1 MLKRS
6 TRKLL
11 PEAGAVGG
19 IDVGWS
25 QKRATS
31 AVARLEWDRTS
42 ATIAIERYRAV
53 EPERSLAIARI
64 LDRPLLAVALDGPLC
79 TGLVGG
85 RSYRYAER
93 LLTSGFQPK
102 IGKPGQTSSLNGQ
115 KLNMEATRCAKL
127 LAGAQ
132 LVAGADHPEK
142 IHHLAIVE
150 AFPTSFLGVMLPVAE
165 GLKSKKRASSD
176 IFFEKLSEEG
186 ILEKLIR
193 RLLPDLDLSFEI
205 GDIRNH
211 DDRAAFV
218 CALTSLCIAA
228 GEYTA
233 VGDHDGWIVLPPFD
247 FVQPWAHAIF
257 ENNLT
262 NLERSGIRP
271 LVATKLGLASGMY
284 RSMSLEEFNASDD
297 EIARSFLD
305 GPIEPEIR

>member
-1 MLKRS
+1 MLGQS
-6 TRKLL
+6 TRKAL

-25 QKRATS
+25 EKRATS
-31 AVARLEWDRTS
+31 AVARLQWDRTS

-53 EPERSLAIARI
+53 EPERSNTITKI
-64 LDRPLLAVALDGPLC
+64 LDRPLLATALDGPLC

-85 RSYRYAER
+85 RSYRFAER
-93 LLTSGFQPK
+93 LLTSGFQK
-102 IGKPGQTSSLNGQ
+102 IGKPGQTSSPNGQ
-115 KLNMEATRCAKL
+115 KLNREATYCAKF
-127 LAGAQ
+127 LAGRQ
-132 LVAGADHPEK
+132 LVGRADHPEK

-150 AFPTSFLGVMLPVAE
+150 AFPTSFLGVMLPVAD
-165 GLKSKKRASSD
+165 GLKSRKKSSSD
-176 IFFEKLSEEG
+176 VFFEKLNEEG
-186 ILEKLIR
+186 ILANLIR
-193 RLLPDLDLSFEI
+193 RLLPDVDLNFEI

-218 CALTSLCIAA
+218 CALTALCIAA

-257 ENNLT
+257 DRNLT

-271 LVATKLGLASGMY
+271 IVCRKLGLAAGMY
-284 RSMSLEEFNASDD
+284 RDMSLEEFNASDD

-305 GPIEPEIR
+305 GPIEPETYR